1 MSINVQ
7 GRVYATG
14 KRKSA
19 IARIYMS
26 PGTGK
31 MTINGRQIEDYF
43 GRPTLRMILKQPLE
57 LTDTSESFDFLIFVK
72 GGGLSGQAGAIRHG
86 ISRALC
92 AENQDRRGVLKKGGF
107 LTRDARVKE
116 RKKYGQPGARKR
128 FQYSK
133 R

>member
-1 MSINVQ
+1 MTEIQ
-7 GRVYATG
+7 GRIYATG

-26 PGTGK
+26 PGSGK
-31 MTINGRQIEDYF
+31 FSINGRELEDYF
-43 GRPTLRMILKQPLE
+43 GRPTLRMILMQPIE
-57 LTDTSESFDFLIFVK
+57 ATDTNESHDFRIMVR

-86 ISRALC
+86 ISRAL
-92 AENQDRRGVLKKGGF
+92 ALESQDRRAILKKGGF
-107 LTRDARVKE
+107 LTRDARKKE